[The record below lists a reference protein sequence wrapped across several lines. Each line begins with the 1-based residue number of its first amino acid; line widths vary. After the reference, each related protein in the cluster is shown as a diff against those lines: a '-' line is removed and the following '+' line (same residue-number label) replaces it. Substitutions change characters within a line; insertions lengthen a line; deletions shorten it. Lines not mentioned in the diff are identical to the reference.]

1 MSGTRRYERPEPIV
15 FTANELLSEMWRPV
29 VGASNRYDVS
39 DLGRVRDRTL
49 NRVTTGTFDTS
60 KGYMMVGINMD
71 DGIRRNKGVHVLV
84 AEAFIPNPENKPMV
98 NHEDTNK
105 TNNKVSNL
113 SWVTNSE
120 NMLHAFENGL
130 CENTRAAA
138 YEQIKRLQA
147 MPKTDR
153 QRESARENIIKI
165 NKRPKTEKQ
174 LETSRNNIN
183 SPICRE
189 RANESRFDRHPPI
202 RLVETGEIFR
212 SQRELAELLGISE
225 SLICAYLK
233 GRKPNNSEYHFE
245 YVTEPAIEL
254 KPFLYP
260 HQQEAVTKMF
270 DGCILNG
277 GVGSG
282 KSITGLYYYFQSYG
296 GRKED
301 IHDYVPMV
309 DPPDLY
315 IITTAKKR
323 NDLEWQGDMA
333 PFLLS
338 TTAEVNYYNNKVT
351 VDSWQNI
358 QKYVDVKGAF
368 FMFDEDHVTGSG
380 AWVKAFL
387 KIAKSNRWIILS
399 ASPGDRWEDF
409 IPVFIANGFYKNKT
423 EFSREHLIYSRYSKF
438 PKVERYVNEGRL
450 IRLRNKILI
459 DMDFK
464 RHTIPHH
471 EDVYVN
477 YNIPKYK
484 DVIRHRWDPY
494 KDEPIQQGSGLCY
507 VLRRI
512 VNDDESRQI
521 ALLEL
526 FEKHPKMIVFYNF
539 DYERDI
545 LLNLYYGEGV
555 EIAEYSGHA
564 HQPIPESDSWVYLVN
579 YSAGCEGFNC
589 IKTNVIVFY
598 SQNYSY
604 KVMIQ
609 AAGRIDRL
617 NSPFIDLYYYHLKSR
632 SGIDLAISK
641 AIKEKKIFNEGR
653 YVERSTNWYKKPK
666 DEPVVYVDRFSR

>member
-1 MSGTRRYERPEPIV
+1 M
-15 FTANELLSEMWRPV
+15 
-29 VGASNRYDVS
+29 
-39 DLGRVRDRTL
+39 
-49 NRVTTGTFDTS
+49 
-60 KGYMMVGINMD
+60 
-71 DGIRRNKGVHVLV
+71 
-84 AEAFIPNPENKPMV
+84 
-98 NHEDTNK
+98 
-105 TNNKVSNL
+105 
-113 SWVTNSE
+113 
-120 NMLHAFENGL
+120 
-130 CENTRAAA
+130 
-138 YEQIKRLQA
+138 KRLQA

-165 NKRPKTEKQ
+165 NKRPKTERQ
-174 LETSRNNIN
+174 LETARQNIN

-189 RANESRFDRHPPI
+189 RANEAHYDRHPPI

-212 SQRELAELLGISE
+212 SQRELANKIGVNE
-225 SLICAYLK
+225 SQICACLK
-233 GRKPNNSEYHFE
+233 GRRENNGESHFE
-245 YVTEPAIEL
+245 YIDDQPIQPKNVETE
-254 KPFLYP
+254 KSFLYP
-260 HQQEAVTKMF
+260 HQQDAIGRMF

-296 GRKED
+296 GRKAY

-315 IITTAKKR
+315 VITTAKKR
-323 NDLEWQGDMA
+323 NDLEWEGDMA

-338 TTAEVNYYNNKVT
+338 VNPEVSYYNNKVV

-358 QKYVDVKGAF
+358 QKYVGIKNAF
-368 FMFDEDHVTGSG
+368 FIFDEDHVTGYG

-399 ASPGDRWEDF
+399 ASPGDKWEDY
-409 IPVFIANGFYKNKT
+409 IPVFIANGFYRNKT
-423 EFSREHLIYSRYSKF
+423 EFSNQHLIYSRYSKF
-438 PKVERYVNEGRL
+438 PKVERYINEGRL

-471 EDVYVN
+471 EDVYVK
-477 YNIPKYK
+477 YDIAKYK
-484 DVIRHRWDPY
+484 DAVRNRWDPY

-512 VNDDESRQI
+512 VNTDDARQV

-539 DYERDI
+539 DHERDI

-555 EIAEYSGHA
+555 EVAEYSGHA
-564 HQPIPESDSWVYLVN
+564 HQPVPNSDSWVYLVN
-579 YSAGCEGFNC
+579 YAAGCEGFNC

-617 NSPFIDLYYYHLKSR
+617 NSPYIDLYYYHLKSR

-641 AIKEKKIFNEGR
+641 ALKEKKNFNEGR
-653 YVERSTNWYKKPK
+653 YIERTMKW
-666 DEPVVYVDRFSR
+666 

>member
-1 MSGTRRYERPEPIV
+1 MYKQRRYERPEPII
-15 FTANELLSEMWRPV
+15 FSKEELRSEKWQPV
-29 VGASNRYDVS
+29 VGARSRYEVS
-39 DLGRVRDRTL
+39 TLGRVYDK
-49 NRVTTGTFDTS
+49 NRGTITTGTFDTS
-60 KGYMMVGINMD
+60 KGYMMMGINMD
-71 DGIRRNKGVHVLV
+71 DGTRRNKGVHVLV
-84 AEAFIPNPENKPMV
+84 AEAFIPNLNNKPMV
-98 NHEDTNK
+98 NHKDTNK
-105 TNNKVSNL
+105 TNNRVGNL
-113 SWVTNSE
+113 EWMTNAE
-120 NMLHAFENGL
+120 NMQHAFDNGL

-138 YEQIKRLQA
+138 REQVKKLQA
-147 MPKTDR
+147 MPKTDYCRERAR
-153 QRESARENIIKI
+153 QTIIEI
-165 NKRPKTEKQ
+165 NKRPKTERQ
-174 LETSRNNIN
+174 LETARKNIA
-183 SPICRE
+183 SPVCRE
-189 RANESRFDRHPPI
+189 RAAEAKFNRHPPI
-202 RLVETGEIFR
+202 RLIETGEIFR
-212 SQRELAELLGISE
+212 SQRELADILGISE

-233 GRKPNNSEYHFE
+233 GRKTNNSEYHFE
-245 YVTEPAIEL
+245 YVDEIEPVEANPKV

-260 HQQEAVTKMF
+260 HQQEAVENMF

-296 GRKED
+296 GRKAD
-301 IHDYVPMV
+301 LHDYVPMV

-323 NDLEWQGDMA
+323 NDLEWEGDMA

-338 TTAEVNYYNNKVT
+338 SKPKVNYYDNRVI

-358 QKYVDVKGAF
+358 QKYVDVKNCF
-368 FMFDEDHVTGSG
+368 FIFDEDHVTGKG

-387 KIAKSNRWIILS
+387 KIAKANRWIILS
-399 ASPGDRWEDF
+399 ASPGDKWEEF
-409 IPVFIANGFYKNKT
+409 VPVFVANGFYKNRT
-423 EFSREHLIYSRYSKF
+423 EFAREHLVYSQYSKF
-438 PKVERYVNEGRL
+438 PKVERYLNEGRL

-471 EDVYVN
+471 EDVYVR
-477 YNIPKYK
+477 YDVPMYK
-484 DVIRHRWDPY
+484 DAMRKRWDPY

-512 VNDDESRQI
+512 VNTDEARQT

-539 DYERDI
+539 DHERDI

-555 EIAEYSGHA
+555 EVAEYSGHA
-564 HQPIPESDSWVYLVN
+564 HQPIPESESWVYLVN

-589 IKTNVIVFY
+589 IKTNCIVFY

-604 KVMIQ
+604 KTMIQ

-617 NSPFIDLYYYHLKSR
+617 NSPFTDLYYYHLKSR

-641 AIKEKKIFNEGR
+641 ALREKKNFNEGR
-653 YVERSTNWYKKPK
+653 FVERSIKW
-666 DEPVVYVDRFSR
+666 

>member
-1 MSGTRRYERPEPIV
+1 MSRQNSEYLEEIWRTIDGFPGYE
-15 FTANELLSEMWRPV
+15 
-29 VGASNRYDVS
+29 VS
-39 DLGRVRDRTL
+39 STGRVR
-49 NRVTTGTFDTS
+49 NKETGYIIKPLLS
-60 KGYMMVGINMD
+60 ASGYLCVR
-71 DGIRRNKGVHVLV
+71 IRRSPGDYDKPALSVHRIV
-84 AEAFIPNPENKPMV
+84 AETFLDGYQPGLQV
-98 NHEDTNK
+98 NHIDGNK
-105 TNNKVSNL
+105 LNNVVSNL
-113 SWVTNSE
+113 EWCTRKENSQ
-120 NMLHAFENGL
+120 HAMRLGL
-130 CENTRAAA
+130 FKPEAP
-138 YEQIKRLQA
+138 EPPKR
-147 MPKTDR
+147 KVR
-153 QRESARENIIKI
+153 I
-165 NKRPKTEKQ
+165 
-174 LETSRNNIN
+174 
-183 SPICRE
+183 
-189 RANESRFDRHPPI
+189 
-202 RLVETGEIFR
+202 VETGETFDSI
-212 SQRELAELLGISE
+212 RECAKAIGVAEQHIWACLN
-225 SLICAYLK
+225 
-233 GRKPNNSEYHFE
+233 GRRQTRNGLHFE
-245 YVTEPAIEL
+245 YFTQESTVSAPDS

-260 HQQEAVTKMF
+260 HQQEAVAKMF

-296 GRKED
+296 GRKAD
-301 IHDYVPMV
+301 IHDYVPMI

-323 NDLEWQGDMA
+323 NDLEWEGDMA
-333 PFLLS
+333 PFILS
-338 TTAEVNYYNNKVT
+338 TNSEVSYYNHKVT

-358 QKYVDVKGAF
+358 KKYVGVANAF
-368 FMFDEDHVTGSG
+368 FIFDEDHVTGYG
-380 AWVKAFL
+380 AWTKAFL

-399 ASPGDRWEDF
+399 ASPGDKWEDY

-423 EFSREHLIYSRYSKF
+423 EFSREHLVFSQYSKF
-438 PKVERYVNEGRL
+438 PKVERYLNEGRL

-471 EDVYVN
+471 EDVYVR
-477 YNIPKYK
+477 YDIAKYK
-484 DVIRHRWDPY
+484 DAIRNRWDPY

-512 VNDDESRQI
+512 VNTDEARQL

-526 FEKHPKMIVFYNF
+526 FEQHPKMIVFYNF
-539 DYERDI
+539 DHERDI

-555 EIAEYSGHA
+555 EVAEYSGHA
-564 HQPIPESDSWVYLVN
+564 HQPIPDSDSWVYLVN
-579 YSAGCEGFNC
+579 YTAGCEGFNC

-641 AIKEKKIFNEGR
+641 ALQEKKNFNEGR
-653 YVERSTNWYKKPK
+653 YIERTMKW
-666 DEPVVYVDRFSR
+666 

>member
-1 MSGTRRYERPEPIV
+1 MYKPRKYEKQEEIK
-15 FTANELLSEMWRPV
+15 FTANELLNEKWESVINAR
-29 VGASNRYDVS
+29 SRYRVS
-39 DLGRVRDRTL
+39 TLGRVHDTHRNTI
-49 NRVTTGTFDTS
+49 TTGTFDSS

-71 DGIRRNKGVHVLV
+71 DGTRKTKGVHTLV
-84 AEAFIPNPENKPMV
+84 AEAFIPNSENKPMV
-98 NHEDTNK
+98 NHEDGNK
-105 TNNKVSNL
+105 INNRVSNL

-120 NMLHAFENGL
+120 NMIHAFEHGL
-130 CENTRAAA
+130 CENTKAAA
-138 YEQIKRLQA
+138 REQIKVLQA
-147 MPKTDR
+147 MPKTDHC
-153 QRESARENIIKI
+153 REMARRTITEI
-165 NKRPKTEKQ
+165 NKRPKTERQ
-174 LETSRNNIN
+174 LETSRQNIA
-183 SPICRE
+183 SPVCRE
-189 RANESRFDRHPPI
+189 RGRESNFDKHPPI

-212 SQRELAELLGISE
+212 SQRELANTLGISE
-225 SLICAYLK
+225 TTICAYLK
-233 GRKPNNSEYHFE
+233 GRKTNNSEYHFE
-245 YVTEPAIEL
+245 YVDDIKEIEASSKPKD

-260 HQQEAVTKMF
+260 HQQDAVARMF

-309 DPPDLY
+309 DPPDIY

-323 NDLEWQGDMA
+323 NDLEWEGDMA

-338 TTAEVNYYNNKVT
+338 SKPEVNYYKNKVT

-358 QKYVDVKGAF
+358 QKYVGVKDCF
-368 FMFDEDHVTGSG
+368 FIFDEDHVTGYG

-387 KIAKSNRWIILS
+387 KIAKANRWIILS
-399 ASPGDRWEDF
+399 ASPGDKWEDF

-423 EFSREHLIYSRYSKF
+423 EFTREHLVFSRYSKF
-438 PKVERYVNEGRL
+438 PKVERYINEGRL
-450 IRLRNKILI
+450 IRLRNKLLI

-464 RHTIPHH
+464 RHTVPHH
-471 EDVYVN
+471 EDVYVQ
-477 YNIPKYK
+477 YDIAKYK
-484 DVIRHRWDPY
+484 DAIRNRWDPY
-494 KDEPIQQGSGLCY
+494 KNEPIQQGSGLCY

-512 VNDDESRQI
+512 VNTDEARQT

-539 DYERDI
+539 DHEREI

-555 EIAEYSGHA
+555 EIAEYSGWA

-579 YSAGCEGFNC
+579 YTAGCEGFNC
-589 IKTNVIVFY
+589 IKTNTIVFY

-604 KVMIQ
+604 KTMIQ

-641 AIKEKKIFNEGR
+641 ALREKRNFNEGR
-653 YVERSTNWYKKPK
+653 YIEKSKW
-666 DEPVVYVDRFSR
+666 

>member
-1 MSGTRRYERPEPIV
+1 MRKTRRYERPEPIN
-15 FTANELLSEMWRPV
+15 FTVNDLLTETWRPV
-29 VGASNRYDVS
+29 VNAGSRYSVSN
-39 DLGRVRDRTL
+39 LGRVRFKSDNHISL
-49 NRVTTGTFDTS
+49 GTFDST
-60 KGYMMVGINMD
+60 KGYMMIGITMD
-71 DGIRRNKGVHVLV
+71 DGTRHNKGVHVLV

-105 TNNKVSNL
+105 TNNRASNL
-113 SWVTNSE
+113 TWVTNSE
-120 NMLHAFENGL
+120 NMRHAFENGL
-130 CENTRAAA
+130 CENTRSAA

-153 QRESARENIIKI
+153 QRESARENITKI
-165 NKRPKTEKQ
+165 NKRPKTERQ
-174 LETSRNNIN
+174 LEVSRQNIS
-183 SPICRE
+183 SPVCRG
-189 RANESRFDRHPPI
+189 RANEAKFDRHPPI

-212 SQRELAELLGISE
+212 SQRELADLLGVNE
-225 SLICAYLK
+225 SAICACLK
-233 GRKPNNSEYHFE
+233 GRRSDAGGYHFE
-245 YVTEPAIEL
+245 YVDGTESVRTIETDKL
-254 KPFLYP
+254 FLYP
-260 HQQEAVTKMF
+260 HQKEAVEKMF

-296 GRKED
+296 GRKETL
-301 IHDYVPMV
+301 HTYVPMV
-309 DPPDLY
+309 DPADLY

-323 NDLEWQGDMA
+323 NDLEWRGDMA

-338 TTAEVNYYNNKVT
+338 TNPDITYYNHKVI

-368 FMFDEDHVTGSG
+368 FIFDEDHVTGSG

-387 KIAKSNRWIILS
+387 KIAKNNRWIILS
-399 ASPGDRWEDF
+399 ASPGDKWEDF

-471 EDVYVN
+471 EDVYVR
-477 YNIPKYK
+477 YDVAKYK
-484 DVIRHRWDPY
+484 DTVRNRWDPY
-494 KDEPIQQGSGLCY
+494 KDEPIQQGAGLCY

-512 VNDDESRQI
+512 VNTDEARQI

-539 DYERDI
+539 DHEREI

-555 EIAEYSGHA
+555 QVAEYSGHA
-564 HQPIPESDSWVYLVN
+564 HQPVPDGDTWVYLVN
-579 YSAGCEGFNC
+579 YGAGCEGFNC
-589 IKTNVIVFY
+589 IKTDTICLLY
-598 SQNYSY
+598 TSPSP
-604 KVMIQ
+604 
-609 AAGRIDRL
+609 RDRTR
-617 NSPFIDLYYYHLKSR
+617 SR
-632 SGIDLAISK
+632 MPSSA
-641 AIKEKKIFNEGR
+641 
-653 YVERSTNWYKKPK
+653 
-666 DEPVVYVDRFSR
+666 

>member
-1 MSGTRRYERPEPIV
+1 MSKRRYVKPDPIV
-15 FTANELLSEMWRPV
+15 FTSNELLAERWRPV
-29 VGASNRYDVS
+29 VGARSRYEIS
-39 DLGRVRDRTL
+39 DLGRVHDKYKNKT
-49 NRVTTGTFDTS
+49 TTGTFDPT
-60 KGYMMVGINMD
+60 KGYMVVGINMD
-71 DGIRRNKGVHVLV
+71 DGVRRNKGVHVLV
-84 AEAFIPNPENKPMV
+84 AEAFIPNPENKRLV

-105 TNNKVSNL
+105 TNNRVSNL
-113 SWVTNSE
+113 SWATDSE
-120 NMLHAFENGL
+120 NMLHAFAHGL

-138 YEQIKRLQA
+138 REQVKKMQS
-147 MPKTDR
+147 MPKTDK
-153 QRESARENIIKI
+153 QLMSARENVIEI
-165 NKRPKTEKQ
+165 NKRPKTATQ
-174 LETSRNNIN
+174 LEASVKNIN
-183 SPICRE
+183 SPVCRE
-189 RANESRFDRHPPI
+189 RAIESHFNRHPPI
-202 RLVETGEIFR
+202 RLIETGEIFR
-212 SQRELAELLGISE
+212 SQRELAKILGVSE
-225 SLICAYLK
+225 SGICAYLK
-233 GRKPNNSEYHFE
+233 GRRRNNSEYHFE
-245 YVTEPAIEL
+245 YVNEEEPNTTNEE

-260 HQQEAVTKMF
+260 HQKEAVSRMF

-282 KSITGLYYYFQSYG
+282 KSIAGLYYYFQSYG

-301 IHDYVPMV
+301 IHDYVPMNN
-309 DPPDLY
+309 PPDLY

-323 NDLEWQGDMA
+323 NDLEWEGDMA
-333 PFLLS
+333 PFMLS
-338 TTAEVNYYNNKVT
+338 TNQDVSYYSNKVV

-358 QKYVDVKGAF
+358 KKYTDVQGGF
-368 FMFDEDHVTGSG
+368 FIFDEDHVTGYG
-380 AWVKAFL
+380 AWTKAFL
-387 KIAKSNRWIILS
+387 KITKCNRWIILS
-399 ASPGDRWEDF
+399 ASPGDKWEDF

-423 EFSREHLIYSRYSKF
+423 EFSREHLVYSQYSKF
-438 PKVERYVNEGRL
+438 PKVERYINEGRL

-471 EDVYVN
+471 EDIYVN
-477 YNIPKYK
+477 YDISKYK
-484 DVIRHRWDPY
+484 SVLRNRWDPY

-512 VNDDESRQI
+512 VNADDARQY

-526 FEKHPKMIVFYNF
+526 FEKHPKLIVFYNF

-564 HQPIPESDSWVYLVN
+564 HQPIPESESWVYLVN
-579 YSAGCEGFNC
+579 YTAGCEGFNC
-589 IKTNVIVFY
+589 IKTDTIVFY

-641 AIKEKKIFNEGR
+641 ALSQKKNFNENR
-653 YVERSTNWYKKPK
+653 YIEHGIKW
-666 DEPVVYVDRFSR
+666 

>member
-1 MSGTRRYERPEPIV
+1 MGKKLQSEEDLEQKYGLPHLSDK
-15 FTANELLSEMWRPV
+15 ELATETWKGV
-29 VGASNRYDVS
+29 VGAPSRYLISN
-39 DLGRVRDRTL
+39 LGRMHNL
-49 NRVTTGTFDTS
+49 NKNVITRGTYDPS
-60 KGYMMVGINMD
+60 KGYMVTGIKYDN
-71 DGIRRNKGVHVLV
+71 GIYRNKGMHVLV
-84 AEAFIPNPENKPMV
+84 AEAFISNPENKRLV
-98 NHEDTNK
+98 NHKDTNK
-105 TNNKVSNL
+105 LNNRLSNL
-113 SWVTNSE
+113 EWNTDSE
-120 NMLHAFENGL
+120 NMLHAFANGL
-130 CENTRAAA
+130 CENTRASAH
-138 YEQIKRLQA
+138 EQIKHLQA

-153 QRESARENIIKI
+153 QREAARENIIKI
-165 NKRPKTEKQ
+165 NKRPKTERQ
-174 LETSRNNIN
+174 LESAKRNAN
-183 SPICRE
+183 SPAFRE
-189 RANESRFDRHPPI
+189 AAIESHFDRHPPI
-202 RLVETGEIFR
+202 RLIETGEIFR
-212 SQRELAELLGISE
+212 SQRELANVLGINE

-233 GRKPNNSEYHFE
+233 GRKKQTGEYHFE
-245 YVTEPAIEL
+245 YVTEDKPVQTEV

-260 HQQEAVTKMF
+260 HQKEAVEKMF

-296 GRKED
+296 GRKDD
-301 IHDYVPMV
+301 IHDYVYMT

-323 NDLEWQGDMA
+323 NDNEWSGDMA

-338 TTAEVNYYNNKVT
+338 TNPEVSPYRHKVI

-358 QKYVDVKGAF
+358 KKYVDVNGAF
-368 FMFDEDHVTGSG
+368 FIFDEDHVTGSG

-423 EFSREHLIYSRYSKF
+423 QFSREHLIYSRYSKF
-438 PKVERYVNEGRL
+438 PKVERYINEGRL

-464 RHTIPHH
+464 RHTIPRH
-471 EDVYVN
+471 EDVYVR
-477 YNIPKYK
+477 YDIAKYK
-484 DVIRHRWDPY
+484 DAVRNRWDPY
-494 KDEPIQQGSGLCY
+494 KNEPIQQASGLCY

-512 VNDDESRQI
+512 VNTDEARQV

-526 FEKHPKMIVFYNF
+526 FERHPKMIVFYNF
-539 DYERDI
+539 DHERDI
-545 LLNLYYGEGV
+545 LLNLYYGDDV
-555 EIAEYSGHA
+555 EVAEYSGHA
-564 HQPIPESDSWVYLVN
+564 HQPIPDSDSWVYLVN
-579 YSAGCEGFNC
+579 YTAGCEGFNC
-589 IKTNVIVFY
+589 IKTDTIVFY

-617 NSPFIDLYYYHLKSR
+617 NSPYTDLYYYHLKSR

-641 AIKEKKIFNEGR
+641 ALSQKKNFNEGR
-653 YVERSTNWYKKPK
+653 YIERSMKW
-666 DEPVVYVDRFSR
+666 